1 MLSASVVTAFG
12 VVYALWFVVGAFIY
26 VALVRQIHA
35 RAASSAEA
43 AAAAGSTSSD
53 PLSNPVAETALPA
66 KTFGLPE
73 AILAALLIFLLLL
86 NLVASVSRPSTDL
99 DDRNLVSSILVT
111 VGVVVFIGAFMT
123 LRGRSIEVLGGL
135 SKFGAPRAIAT
146 GAILLFVAYPLIS
159 LADVIV
165 QQFFG
170 GGSSKQSIVELFN
183 SSQTIQQ
190 RVLIIV
196 FAVVVA
202 PAAEEFMFRFFI
214 YGVLKRYFGYL
225 FGLIANSLLFAAVHG
240 HLPSFAALFV
250 LGCCFTVAYEWSGS
264 ILVSMTMHSLFNAT
278 TLVIL
283 AFPQIL
289 QQ

>member
-1 MLSASVVTAFG
+1 MLSATVVTAFG
-12 VVYALWFVVGAFIY
+12 IVYALWFVVGAFIY
-26 VALVRQIHA
+26 VALVRQIQA
-35 RAASSAEA
+35 RT
-43 AAAAGSTSSD
+43 STSSD
-53 PLSNPVAETALPA
+53 PLANPVSETVLAP

-86 NLVASVSRPSTDL
+86 NLVASVSHPSTEL
-99 DDRNLVSSILVT
+99 DDRNLVSSLLVT
-111 VGVVVFIGAFMT
+111 VGVVVFIAAFLT
-123 LRGRSIEVLGGL
+123 LRGRSIEALGGL
-135 SKFGAPRAIAT
+135 SKFGAPRAITT

-165 QQFFG
+165 QQFLG

-190 RVLIIV
+190 RVVIIV

-202 PAAEEFMFRFFI
+202 PAAEEFMFRFFL

-225 FGLIANSLLFAAVHG
+225 FGLTANSLLFAAVHG

-278 TLVIL
+278 TLIVL

>member
-1 MLSASVVTAFG
+1 MLSASLVTAFG
-12 VVYALWFVVGAFIY
+12 IIYALWFVAGAFIY
-26 VALVRQIHA
+26 VALVRQINA
-35 RAASSAEA
+35 RR
-43 AAAAGSTSSD
+43 STSSD
-53 PLSNPVAETALPA
+53 PLINPASETALPQ

-73 AILAALLIFLLLL
+73 AVLAGVLIFLLLL
-86 NLVASVSRPSTDL
+86 NVFASISHPSVEL
-99 DDRNLVSSILVT
+99 DSRNLVSSLLVT
-111 VGVVVFIGAFMT
+111 VGVVILIAAFLT
-123 LRGRSIEVLGGL
+123 LRGRNIETLAGI
-135 SKFGAPRAIAT
+135 SKYGAARAIAT
-146 GAILLFVAYPLIS
+146 GAVLLFFAYPLIS

-165 QQFFG
+165 QQFLG

-190 RVLIIV
+190 RVVIII
-196 FAVVVA
+196 FAVVIA
-202 PAAEEFMFRFFI
+202 PAAEEFMFRFFL

-250 LGCCFTVAYEWSGS
+250 LGCCFTIAYEWSGS
-264 ILVSMTMHSLFNAT
+264 ILVSMTMHSLFNAM
-278 TLVIL
+278 TLIVL